1 VAETRTY
8 KFRSRPEAVAA
19 ARKALDGLDSL
30 LDAGA
35 FYDAS
40 LCVSELVT
48 NAVLHADI
56 AADSELQL
64 DVDVQDEGKLV
75 VSVTD
80 AGAGFDPATPT
91 AGDESGWGLFI
102 VDRLSHRWGVDRRG
116 GTRVWFEMVLPT
128 QAVGEQAS
136 GARRNRGEP
145 EPDEAEGN
153 LRNHAV
159 SRVKLGP
166 LTTG

>member
-40 LCVSELVT
+40 LCV
-48 NAVLHADI
+48 
-56 AADSELQL
+56 SELQL

-153 LRNHAV
+153 LRNRAV